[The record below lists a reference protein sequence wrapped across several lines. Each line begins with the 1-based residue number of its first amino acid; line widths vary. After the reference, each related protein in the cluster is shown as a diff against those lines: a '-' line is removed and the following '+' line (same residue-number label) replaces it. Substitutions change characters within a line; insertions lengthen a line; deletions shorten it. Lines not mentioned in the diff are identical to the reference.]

1 MRRFVV
7 SGLGSG
13 LGLGLAAVA
22 IVAPATAADM
32 TPVYKAPPPAVV
44 SGGWYFSADG
54 SWQDVRLPDVAL
66 GYRNVSAVGPT
77 TDLGPLDSLRAR
89 VDGFGVRGALGYIL
103 PQNSYASAWGSNLRI
118 ELGGKY
124 VNASGTQNDA
134 TTPTQ
139 LVGQQ
144 LLNGTTTPAAFTC
157 TGGAL
162 TCTVGSSLHTDYR
175 TWQLDGKVA
184 SDYTIGAARL
194 TPSVAVF
201 GGEGRN
207 EQTLNQAFTQFL
219 GGAIL
224 NTGNYGASTALH
236 WNDLGA
242 RAGLDASVP
251 LTSWL
256 SVGLGG
262 YVGFAHRDASLSGS
276 DVATSNVG
284 VFAGTSAIAASA
296 TTTAFVANVEGGVSI
311 KPWTSHNV
319 TFRLFGGADF
329 DNKVPGISPTS
340 FVGAATAPGGPTS
353 TTPAGI
359 LFTSETNVYAGG
371 GVLIRF
377 P

>member
-1 MRRFVV
+1 MTRFVV
-7 SGLGSG
+7 TG
-13 LGLGLAAVA
+13 LGLGLAAVT
-22 IVAPATAADM
+22 VVGPATAADM
-32 TPVYKAPPPAVV
+32 ATPVYKAPPPAVV

-66 GYRNVSAVGPT
+66 GYRNVPAVGPT
-77 TDLGPLDSLRAR
+77 TDLGPLDSVRAH

-103 PQNSYASAWGSNLRI
+103 PRNSYASAWGSNLRF
-118 ELGGKY
+118 ELGAKY

-134 TTPTQ
+134 ATPTQ
-139 LVGQQ
+139 LLGQQ
-144 LLNGTTTPAAFTC
+144 LLNGATAPAAFTC
-157 TGGAL
+157 TGAL
-162 TCTVGSSLHTDYR
+162 TCSVASSLHTDYR

-184 SDYTIGAARL
+184 TDYTIGAARL

-207 EQTLNQAFTQFL
+207 EQTLNQALTQFL
-219 GGAIL
+219 GGGIL
-224 NTGNYGASTALH
+224 NTGSYGASTALH
-236 WNDLGA
+236 WDDLGA
-242 RAGLDASVP
+242 RAGLDANVP

-276 DVATSNVG
+276 DVATSNVA
-284 VFAGTSAIAASA
+284 VFAGNSAIAASA

-311 KPWTSHNV
+311 KPWTSHDV

-371 GVLIRF
+371 GLLVRF